1 MSIYEDIKEK
11 VMANLTQAA
20 QSAQTAGELTFESL
34 PNFVLEEPREKQHG
48 DLATNLAMVLTKQ
61 AHKSPRE
68 IAGILIKHFAKEGTW
83 IQSSEIAGPGFI
95 NFKLEPTWLTGV
107 IPQILSQGADYGKVN
122 LGQGQKIQVEF
133 VSANPTG
140 LLHMGNARGAALGD
154 SLASLLSMAGY
165 EVSREFYIND
175 AGNQIHNFALSLEAR
190 YLQQLGQ
197 DVPFPEGGYQGEDL
211 IDTVKGII
219 VKFGDKYLN
228 IEEELRR
235 EFLVRYALE
244 EKLTQCRQTLTDMGV
259 HYDVW
264 FSEQSLHD
272 SGAVKKAMED
282 LEKQGYIYEK
292 EGALWLKSTLF
303 GDEKDEVVIRSNGTP
318 TYFAADIAYH
328 RNKFERG
335 FDRVINI
342 WGADHHGHVAR
353 MKGAMSALGYNPE
366 QLGIILMQLVRL
378 IQDGEVVRM
387 SKRSGQYITLRE
399 LMDEVGKDAARFFF
413 IMRDPDSTVEFDLDL
428 AKAESSD
435 NPVYYVQ
442 YAYARLCSILRQAD
456 ELGYDH
462 SGIPTEGELSHL
474 DSVEER
480 ELLKKMAD
488 LPSEI
493 STAARLREPHRMAH
507 YVLDLAALFHSFYN
521 SQRVLVEEE
530 SLRKVRLAL
539 IRSTQ
544 QVLAN
549 VLGILGIT
557 APERM

>member
-1 MSIYEDIKEK
+1 MSLYEEIKEK
-11 VMANLTQAA
+11 VIANLTNAA
-20 QSAQTAGELTFESL
+20 KTAQNAGDLIFENL

-61 AHKSPRE
+61 ARKSPRE
-68 IAGILIKHFAKEGTW
+68 IAGILLKHFQTEGTW
-83 IQSSEIAGPGFI
+83 IQSHEIAGPGFI
-95 NFKLEPTWLTGV
+95 NFKLDPTWLTGV
-107 IPQILSQGADYGKVN
+107 IPQILNQGEDYGKVN
-122 LGQGQKIQVEF
+122 LGQGQKVQVEF

-154 SLASLLSMAGY
+154 SLASLLTAAGY

-197 DVPFPEGGYQGEDL
+197 DVPFPEGGYHGEDL
-211 IDTVKGII
+211 IDTVKGLIAK
-219 VKFGDKYLN
+219 VGDKYLN
-228 IEEELRR
+228 IEAELRR

-244 EKLTQCRQTLTDMGV
+244 EKLINIRQTLADMGV

-282 LEKQGYIYEK
+282 MEKQGYIYEK

-303 GDEKDEVVIRSNGTP
+303 GDEKDEVVVRSNGTP

-353 MKGAMSALGYNPE
+353 MKGAMSALGYNPDNL
-366 QLGIILMQLVRL
+366 QIILMQLVRL

-399 LMDEVGKDAARFFF
+399 LMEEVGKDAARFFF

-442 YAYARLCSILRQAD
+442 YAYARLCSILRQA
-456 ELGYDH
+456 EESGYSY
-462 SGIPTEGELSHL
+462 SGIPTKEELALLNST
-474 DSVEER
+474 EEQ

-488 LPSEI
+488 LPGEI
-493 STAARLREPHRMAH
+493 ATAARLMEPHRLAR

-521 SQRVLVEEE
+521 SQRVLVDEED
-530 SLRKVRLAL
+530 LRKVRLAL
-539 IRSTQ
+539 VCSTK

-549 VLGILGIT
+549 VLAILGVT